1 MYRTGDLGHRLPD
14 GCLIH
19 MGRKDHQVKLRGHR
33 IEVAE
38 IEAVLRNLDTVKEAV
53 VMPWKRQ
60 EGELH
65 LVAYFVSDAERTP
78 SVTALR
84 RELGQKLPGY
94 MVPEYFVQLAEFP
107 RAAGGKIHRGALPAP
122 GSVRPA
128 LGTHLVA
135 PRNPI
140 EAALARLWTDVLGL
154 DEVGVHDPFL
164 ELGGDSL
171 RAMQIMSR
179 IVNAFHV
186 DVSLETLL
194 HSPTVAEMAEV
205 LARHRA
211 GGAG

>member
-1 MYRTGDLGHRLPD
+1 
-14 GCLIH
+14 

-38 IEAVLRNLDTVKEAV
+38 IEAVLRNLDSVKEAV

-65 LVAYFVSDAERTP
+65 LVAYFVPDAERMP

-84 RELGQKLPGY
+84 RELGQKLPGD

-128 LGTHLVA
+128 LGTPFVA
-135 PRNPI
+135 HATPSRQRWRGFGPRSWASMRSAFTTRSWSL
-140 EAALARLWTDVLGL
+140 AAI
-154 DEVGVHDPFL
+154 PFAPCRSCP
-164 ELGGDSL
+164 G
-171 RAMQIMSR
+171 
-179 IVNAFHV
+179 
-186 DVSLETLL
+186 
-194 HSPTVAEMAEV
+194 
-205 LARHRA
+205 
-211 GGAG
+211 